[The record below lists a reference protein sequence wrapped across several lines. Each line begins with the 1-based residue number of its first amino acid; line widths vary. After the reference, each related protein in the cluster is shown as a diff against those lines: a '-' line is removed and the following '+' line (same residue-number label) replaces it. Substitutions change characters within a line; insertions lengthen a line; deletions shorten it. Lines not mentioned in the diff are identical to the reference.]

1 MSAPSTVEITREDV
15 VLGAAGGRAFRVA
28 AILGVL
34 ALGGAAVLA
43 PASGW
48 DRFYASYLTS
58 FLFFLSLALGAL
70 VFVLI
75 QHVTRA
81 GWSVVVRRFAEAFA
95 PNLFLPMALLV
106 LPVFAGLHHLYPWT
120 DQASVAADPALHA
133 KALWLNETFFYVRAV
148 IYFAV
153 WTILSVWFHRRSVE
167 QDTIGTIAPTRAM
180 EAAATTGLVL
190 FAFSVTFFAFDFVM
204 SLTPHWY
211 STIFGVYF
219 FAGCILGCFA
229 LLLCVSFAV
238 QRAGRLVH
246 AITTEHYHDLG
257 KLMFAFT
264 IFWAYI
270 GFSQYMLMWYANLPE
285 ETEWYHARQHGSWA
299 AISLVLLFGHFL
311 LPFLLLMSRN
321 VKRRKALIVAGAVWM
336 LVMQWLDVYWLVMP
350 SKTPGGFSPA
360 LVDVLTFVGIGGV
373 FFAVAIRRLGAA
385 ALVPVKDP
393 RLAESLGFE
402 NV

>member
-1 MSAPSTVEITREDV
+1 MSAPSTVEIGREDV
-15 VLGAAGGRAFRVA
+15 VLGAGGVRAFRIA
-28 AILGVL
+28 AVLGI
-34 ALGGAAVLA
+34 AGLGGAAALA
-43 PASGW
+43 PAVGW

-58 FLFFLSLALGAL
+58 FLFFLSLALGSL

-81 GWSVVVRRFAEAFA
+81 GWSVVIRRFAEVFA
-95 PNLFLPMALLV
+95 PNVFLPMAVLV
-106 LPVFAGLHHLYPWT
+106 LPVLAGLHALYPWT
-120 DQASVAADPALHA
+120 DAAKVAADPALHA
-133 KALWLNETFFYVRAV
+133 KAPWLNDTFFSIRAV
-148 IYFAV
+148 LYFAV

-167 QDTIGTIAPTRAM
+167 QDTVGTIAPTRAM
-180 EAAATTGLVL
+180 EAASTTGLVL
-190 FAFSVTFFAFDFVM
+190 FAFSVTFFAFDFIM

-229 LLLCVSFAV
+229 LLLLVSAAV
-238 QRAGRLVH
+238 QRGGRLVH
-246 AITTEHYHDLG
+246 AITAEHYHDLG
-257 KLMFAFT
+257 KLLFAFT

-285 ETEWYHARQHGSWA
+285 ETAWYAARQHGSWTTV
-299 AISLVLLFGHFL
+299 SVVLLFGHFF

-321 VKRRKALIVAGAVWM
+321 VKRRRPLIVTGAVWM
-336 LVMQWLDVYWLVMP
+336 LVMQWLDIYWLVMP
-350 SKTPGGFSPA
+350 SKTPDGFSPS
-360 LVDVLTFVGIGGV
+360 LVDVATFVGIGGI
-373 FFAVAIRRLGAA
+373 FFAVAIRRLGAS

-393 RLAESLGFE
+393 RLGESLGFE

>member
-1 MSAPSTVEITREDV
+1 
-15 VLGAAGGRAFRVA
+15 
-28 AILGVL
+28 
-34 ALGGAAVLA
+34 
-43 PASGW
+43 
-48 DRFYASYLTS
+48 
-58 FLFFLSLALGAL
+58 
-70 VFVLI
+70 
-75 QHVTRA
+75 
-81 GWSVVVRRFAEAFA
+81 
-95 PNLFLPMALLV
+95 
-106 LPVFAGLHHLYPWT
+106 
-120 DQASVAADPALHA
+120 
-133 KALWLNETFFYVRAV
+133 
-148 IYFAV
+148 
-153 WTILSVWFHRRSVE
+153 
-167 QDTIGTIAPTRAM
+167 
-180 EAAATTGLVL
+180 
-190 FAFSVTFFAFDFVM
+190 M

-229 LLLCVSFAV
+229 LLLLVSFAV

-285 ETEWYHARQHGSWA
+285 EIEWYHARQHGSWTT
-299 AISLVLLFGHFL
+299 ISLILLFGHFL

-321 VKRRKALIVAGAVWM
+321 VKRRKALIVAGATWM

-350 SKTPGGFSPA
+350 SKTPDGFSPSLLDLA
-360 LVDVLTFVGIGGV
+360 AFVGIGGV
-373 FFAVAIRRLGAA
+373 FFAVAIRRLGNH

-393 RLAESLGFE
+393 RLGESLGFE

>member
-1 MSAPSTVEITREDV
+1 MSAPGTVEIGRDDV
-15 VLGAAGGRAFRVA
+15 VLGAAGVRAFRIAAVA
-28 AILGVL
+28 GVVG
-34 ALGGAAVLA
+34 LGGAAALA
-43 PASGW
+43 PSSGW

-58 FLFFLSLALGAL
+58 FLFFLSLALGSL

-95 PNLFLPMALLV
+95 PNVFLPMALLV
-106 LPVFAGLHHLYPWT
+106 LPVFAGLERLYPWT
-120 DQASVAADPALHA
+120 NAAAVAADHALHA
-133 KALWLNETFFYVRAV
+133 KAPWLNEPFFYVRAV
-148 IYFAV
+148 LYFSV

-167 QDTIGTIAPTRAM
+167 QDTVGTIAPTRAM
-180 EAAATTGLVL
+180 EAASTTGLVL

-229 LLLCVSFAV
+229 LLLIVSFAV

-246 AITTEHYHDLG
+246 AITSDHYHDLG

-285 ETEWYHARQHGSWA
+285 ETAWYHARQHGSWA
-299 AISLVLLFGHFL
+299 SVSLVLLFGHFF

-321 VKRRKALIVAGAVWM
+321 VKRRKMLIVTGAVWM

-350 SKTPGGFSPA
+350 SKTPEGFSPA
-360 LVDVLTFVGIGGV
+360 LVDVANFIGIGGV
-373 FFAVAIRRLGAA
+373 FFAVAIRRLGAHA
-385 ALVPVKDP
+385 IIPVKDP
-393 RLAESLGFE
+393 RLGESLEFE